1 MLDGC
6 FWNKFIYNSINIFN
20 TTIKIL
26 WLYIRNTTLC
36 THIYKITSIGLPFL
50 IMSTG
55 MSKLILADG
64 RPKASMFCM
73 LIGAVINTI
82 LNPLFILFLIWELLG
97 LL

>member
-1 MLDGC
+1 
-6 FWNKFIYNSINIFN
+6 
-20 TTIKIL
+20 
-26 WLYIRNTTLC
+26 
-36 THIYKITSIGLPFL
+36 
-50 IMSTG
+50 MSTG